1 MFHLRLTT
9 IALILLTTW
18 LASTPF
24 RAAAQGG
31 RTSRPTGK
39 QTGDVFATNTGGNRT
54 RTTGTQGVN
63 HGNGGNKTCKTTKNT
78 PNYNP
83 NTCTSGD
90 IVATNGNPGN
100 KPPKP
105 PAPTPSPKPTPPPVP
120 APPPTRPL
128 SYCVDL
134 KTSEFLVDQ
143 LVQDKAQTDFN
154 CHYYTKTFIRQALPT
169 GWTDGAMS
177 LIREQ
182 DLKAAGYQRVKVEYD
197 EQRRIRNA
205 QVGDVLLLEGNTGT
219 FSPYLHSAIV
229 TRTDANGTILSLRQ
243 KLNPQDCVAET
254 DWEPFQKAFLSHST
268 GIKLWTNPKRA
279 GSLERRQK

>member
-1 MFHLRLTT
+1 MFHLRFTT
-9 IALILLTTW
+9 ITLILLTTG
-18 LASTPF
+18 LVAAPF

-39 QTGDVFATNTGGNRT
+39 QTGDVFSTNTGGNRT

-83 NTCTSGD
+83 NTCTSGA
-90 IVATNGNPGN
+90 IVAPNGNPEK
-100 KPPKP
+100 KPPP
-105 PAPTPSPKPTPPPVP
+105 TPTPSPKPTPPPVP

-134 KTSEFLVDQ
+134 KTSNFFVDQ
-143 LVQDKAQTDFN
+143 FLQNKAQTDFN
-154 CHYYTKTFIRQALPT
+154 CHYYTKTFIRQSPPT
-169 GWTDGAMS
+169 GWTDGATS

-182 DLKAAGYQRVKVEYD
+182 DLKAAGYQRVPVKYD
-197 EQRRIRNA
+197 HQGRITNA
-205 QVGDVLLLEGNTGT
+205 QVGDVLLVEGDTGT

-229 TRTDANGTILSLRQ
+229 MRTDANGTILSLRQ
-243 KLNPQDCVAET
+243 KLNPQECVAET

-268 GIKLWTNPKRA
+268 GVKLWTNPKRA
-279 GSLERRQK
+279 GSLEYHPK